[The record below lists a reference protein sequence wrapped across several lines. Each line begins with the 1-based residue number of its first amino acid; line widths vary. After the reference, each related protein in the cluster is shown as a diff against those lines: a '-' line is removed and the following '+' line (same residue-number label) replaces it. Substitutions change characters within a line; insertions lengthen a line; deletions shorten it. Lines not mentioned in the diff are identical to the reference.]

1 MGTVEPYETSSGR
14 RYRVRYRKPDRSQ
27 TDKRGFKTKRSAEEY
42 LATVEVSKLR
52 GDWMDPTRSKVTV
65 GEWAG
70 HWYLAHSE
78 LKPTTLFG
86 YDQALKNH
94 VLPRWGKTRL
104 QDVSHSDVQAWV
116 TSLSA
121 SHGGSSVKQT
131 YLVLA
136 GIFKY
141 AVRDGLVVRN
151 PCEGIR
157 LPRILKKER
166 GYLTHDQVAKLAT
179 SVGDQGDVVLLLA
192 YTGIRWGEL
201 AALKVERIDS
211 ARRRIDI
218 VEAVTEP
225 NGTIVWGTPKSH
237 ASRSVPYPEFLDPM
251 LKRHMAG
258 KHRSDLLFTAPM
270 GGVLRNAQFRRR
282 RFDRAVAELTVAD
295 PQFPRVTPHDL
306 RHTAASLAVSAGAH
320 VKSLQRM
327 LGHASAAMTLD
338 VYADLFDDDLDAVAA
353 ALNDRAVSSSVGEMW
368 AEVRLDDA
376 VREDESNRGNQK
388 PPADR
393 GF

>member
-1 MGTVEPYETSSGR
+1 MGTVEPYETSGGR

-42 LATVEVSKLR
+42 LATIEVSKLR
-52 GDWMDPTRSKVTV
+52 GEWMDPTKSKVTV
-65 GEWAG
+65 GEWARP
-70 HWYLAHSE
+70 WYLAHSE

-86 YDQALKNH
+86 YDQALRKH
-94 VLPRWGKTRL
+94 VLPRWAKTRL
-104 QDVSHSDVQAWV
+104 NDVSHSDVQSWV

-121 SHGGSSVKQT
+121 THGGSSVKQT

-136 GIFKY
+136 GIFKF
-141 AVRDGLVVRN
+141 AARDGLVVRN

-166 GYLTHDQVAKLAT
+166 GYLSHEQVAKLAK
-179 SVGDQGDVVLLLA
+179 SAGDQGDVVLLLA

-201 AALKVERIDS
+201 AALKVERVDPVK
-211 ARRRIDI
+211 RRINI
-218 VEAVTEP
+218 VEAITEP

-237 ASRSVPYPEFLDPM
+237 ARRSVPFPEFLDTVIA
-251 LKRHMAG
+251 RHMSG
-258 KHRSDLLFTAPM
+258 KHRSDLMFTAPK
-270 GGVLRNAQFRRR
+270 GGVLRNSQFRKR
-282 RFDRAVAELTVAD
+282 RFDRAVAELTAAD

-368 AEVRLDDA
+368 AKVSIENSEPRKK
-376 VREDESNRGNQK
+376 EK
-388 PPADR
+388 P
-393 GF
+393 

>member
-1 MGTVEPYETSSGR
+1 
-14 RYRVRYRKPDRSQ
+14 
-27 TDKRGFKTKRSAEEY
+27 
-42 LATVEVSKLR
+42 
-52 GDWMDPTRSKVTV
+52 MDPTKSKVTV
-65 GEWAG
+65 GEWARP
-70 HWYLAHSE
+70 WYLAHSE

-86 YDQALKNH
+86 YDQALRKH
-94 VLPRWGKTRL
+94 VLPRWGTTRL
-104 QDVSHSDVQAWV
+104 NDVSHSDVQSWV
-116 TSLSA
+116 TSLSD

-136 GIFKY
+136 GIFKF
-141 AVRDGLVVRN
+141 AARDGLVVRN

-166 GYLTHDQVAKLAT
+166 GYLSHEQVAKLAT
-179 SVGDQGDVVLLLA
+179 SAGDQGDVVLLLA

-201 AALKVERIDS
+201 AALKVERIDPVK
-211 ARRRIDI
+211 RRINI
-218 VEAVTEP
+218 VEAITEP

-237 ASRSVPYPEFLDPM
+237 TRRSVPFPEFLDPVIA
-251 LKRHMAG
+251 RHMSG
-258 KHRSDLLFTAPM
+258 KHRSDLLFTAPK
-270 GGVLRNAQFRRR
+270 GGVLRNSQFRRR
-282 RFDRAVAELTVAD
+282 RFDRAVAELTAAD

-338 VYADLFDDDLDAVAA
+338 VYADLFDDDLDAVAT

-368 AEVRLDDA
+368 AKVSIENS
-376 VREDESNRGNQK
+376 EPSKKEK
-388 PPADR
+388 P
-393 GF
+393 

>member
-1 MGTVEPYETSSGR
+1 MGTVEPYETSGGR

-52 GDWMDPTRSKVTV
+52 GEWMDPTKSKVTV
-65 GEWAG
+65 GEWARP
-70 HWYLAHSE
+70 WYLAHSE

-86 YDQALKNH
+86 YDQALRKH
-94 VLPRWGKTRL
+94 VLPRWATTRL
-104 QDVSHSDVQAWV
+104 NDVSHSDVQSWV

-136 GIFKY
+136 GIFKF
-141 AVRDGLVVRN
+141 AARDGLVVRN

-166 GYLTHDQVAKLAT
+166 GYLSHEQVAKLAT
-179 SVGDQGDVVLLLA
+179 SAGDQGDVVLLLA

-201 AALKVERIDS
+201 AALKVERIDPVK
-211 ARRRIDI
+211 RRINI
-218 VEAVTEP
+218 VEAITEP

-237 ASRSVPYPEFLDPM
+237 ARRSVPFPEFLDTVIA
-251 LKRHMAG
+251 RHMSG
-258 KHRSDLLFTAPM
+258 KHRSDLLFTAPK
-270 GGVLRNAQFRRR
+270 GGVLRNSQFRKR
-282 RFDRAVAELTVAD
+282 RFDRAVAELTAAD

-368 AEVRLDDA
+368 AKVSIENS
-376 VREDESNRGNQK
+376 EPSKKEK
-388 PPADR
+388 P
-393 GF
+393 